1 MVFVS
6 VLLPLCASTIE
17 HQDGSVV
24 SARKGRI
31 SFVKN
36 ARDTNVVTANLVIVS
51 RVHLGVGKE
60 GQVDPRLDGVSKRL
74 VRFAI
79 LHETKLVAFVRAML
93 LMRCARTPRSRVSSA
108 SMMSPVASCF
118 PL

>member
-17 HQDGSVV
+17 HQDGSVA

-60 GQVDPRLDGVSKRL
+60 GQVDPRLDGVSK
-74 VRFAI
+74 VRTI
-79 LHETKLVAFVRAML
+79 LTQDCEPCPSYAFECNFQQV
-93 LMRCARTPRSRVSSA
+93 
-108 SMMSPVASCF
+108 
-118 PL
+118 